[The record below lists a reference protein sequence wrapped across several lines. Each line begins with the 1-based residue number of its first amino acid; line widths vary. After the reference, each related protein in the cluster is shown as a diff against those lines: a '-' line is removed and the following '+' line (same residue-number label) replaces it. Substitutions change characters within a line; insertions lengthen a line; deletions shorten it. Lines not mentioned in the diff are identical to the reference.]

1 MDKIRED
8 IIRFELM
15 LRATDPEQRTR
26 GCSGLRVIVEQWQG
40 TPYAKQAKQILDSNC
55 NPSVERDPELSA
67 FTLRWVAIHNLTNVN
82 LPIVLRELQSKPAVA
97 ARLRREILKD
107 LRQWISEAL
116 PQVQPQTAREEI
128 DALNRFA
135 TLPILTTYEAE
146 LEELRL
152 LRNRLFELRFEKVR
166 REIATPLNT
175 WSFDEAWGVFQQLS
189 EPPANFETAVTQLQD
204 QIYQANRKYEEVV
217 RLLDQ
222 SLQHEPM
229 VWAEAS
235 FLIKYVQELS
245 LYLTPEVPD
254 QWRERLTAAKQA
266 NVGKVIRFLESQ
278 AIKLRAFHEL
288 RTFQA
293 SFEKLQ
299 IDNQETGLALQK
311 EWFKGS
317 LELLAEDIQNELA
330 KAESPEALDVILMGL
345 IDKQAGLPDIFV
357 EELNT
362 WRIRIDEISGA
373 WKVIRTGDE
382 FPVRIPTVE
391 PLPEAFVSAVTFFKE
406 RLNRAKDALVRLETD
421 DADAMQ
427 RYIEAG
433 NVAKEILDELGNH
446 ATALK
451 LKEKAERK
459 IAYHQINN
467 AIANWQIDQLVELCH
482 PRKQETGCDYYLANE
497 QPLRRLQS
505 LTHEN
510 NFSDSLEAARW
521 WQLWRTSTDELPSI
535 VPEALNQAR
544 LREEEDRTDQWHAVL
559 AVLSE
564 SLLSPE
570 QCEEIAGSLKHEL
583 TRLDLNWRETAF
595 LHKAGIGYAERFI
608 KSKRWR
614 RAEKKILELDQEQES
629 TRWLKTLLTV
639 ERARETGVLALSQV
653 LKSDWSQI
661 SIHLKDDAHS
671 ILIVALVK
679 AWEDKEDEALRN
691 LRMVVTRLL
700 TTRQAPPE
708 LLKTLEQWEEWLTVE
723 SYIRIT
729 GGMAAVKKLV
739 SYLERQIPDDKLLAQ
754 RLESLIDYWQAQ
766 KDLVMLAWAYEAFRE
781 HISLPLQLPI
791 EDFKGQITKVAAEY
805 ENELGNNN
813 KLELPALKEMQ
824 QGLKQAET
832 EWARLTDYLNEIPHK
847 TAALKLPEKFYE
859 VSELVSAVD
868 EVWTDIDELRE
879 ADLRLPAEQA
889 RLETCRQTLQGKF
902 EGIALQPRLLE
913 LERELEPLTT
923 LPYLQNRITEAADK
937 CGNDELWD
945 VRNPFHELVGSINNM
960 ISLFRSVG
968 ADHGHLWCLISAEYC
983 ITVHARAGSFLPK
996 PSPPDL
1002 AALAAQFAQLQAE
1015 EDTLAKLW
1023 RELKRTKPIVPSRS
1037 AFEPEAHVEYL
1048 KRFPKDPPHSRR
1060 AFIQFKRNFAAIEPM
1075 PTILSQSRRYLPEW
1089 ICKYLDEGIPQY
1101 STEV

>member
-55 NPSVERDPELSA
+55 NPSVERDPEFSA
-67 FTLRWVAIHNLTNVN
+67 FTLRWVAIHNLTDVN
-82 LPIVLRELQSKPAVA
+82 LPIVLGELQSKPAVA

-116 PQVQPQTAREEI
+116 PRVQPQTAREEI

-135 TLPILTTYEAE
+135 SLSVLTTYEAE

-175 WSFDEAWGVFQQLS
+175 WSFDEAWCMFQQLT

-204 QIYQANRKYEEVV
+204 QIYQADRKYEEVV

-222 SLQHEPM
+222 SLQHEPT

-254 QWRERLTAAKQA
+254 RWRERLAAAKQA
-266 NVGKVIRFLESQ
+266 NVGKVVQFLESQ

-299 IDNQETGLALQK
+299 IDTQETGLALQK

-330 KAESPEALDVILMGL
+330 KADSPEALDVILMGL

-362 WRIRIDEISGA
+362 WRIRIDEISTA

-391 PLPEAFVSAVTFFKE
+391 PLPEAFISAVTFFKE
-406 RLNRAKDALVRLETD
+406 RLNRAQDAFAKL
-421 DADAMQ
+421 DADGSDAIQ
-427 RYIEAG
+427 KYVEAE
-433 NVAKEILDELGNH
+433 NVARDILEELGNH

-467 AIANWQIDQLVELCH
+467 AIANWQIDRLVELCF
-482 PRKQETGCDYYLANE
+482 PRKQEMECDYYLANE
-497 QPLRRLQS
+497 QRLRRLQT
-505 LTHEN
+505 LTSEK

-521 WQLWRTSTDELPSI
+521 WQLWRTSTEELPPI
-535 VPEALNQAR
+535 LPEALNQAR
-544 LREEEDRTDQWHAVL
+544 LLEEENRTDQWHAVL

-564 SLLSPE
+564 SPVSPE
-570 QCEEIAGSLKHEL
+570 RCEEIAGSLKHEL
-583 TRLDLNWRETAF
+583 TRLDLNWRQTAF
-595 LHKAGIGYAERFI
+595 LHKAGVGYAERFI
-608 KSKRWR
+608 KSKQWR
-614 RAEKKILELDQEQES
+614 RAEKKILELDQEHES
-629 TRWLKTLLTV
+629 TRWLKTLLAL

-661 SIHLKDDAHS
+661 SVHLKDDAHG
-671 ILIVALVK
+671 ILTAAVVK
-679 AWEDKEDEALRN
+679 AWEDKE
-691 LRMVVTRLL
+691 TRHSGIY
-700 TTRQAPPE
+700 
-708 LLKTLEQWEEWLTVE
+708 EWL
-723 SYIRIT
+723 
-729 GGMAAVKKLV
+729 
-739 SYLERQIPDDKLLAQ
+739 
-754 RLESLIDYWQAQ
+754 
-766 KDLVMLAWAYEAFRE
+766 
-781 HISLPLQLPI
+781 
-791 EDFKGQITKVAAEY
+791 
-805 ENELGNNN
+805 
-813 KLELPALKEMQ
+813 
-824 QGLKQAET
+824 
-832 EWARLTDYLNEIPHK
+832 
-847 TAALKLPEKFYE
+847 
-859 VSELVSAVD
+859 
-868 EVWTDIDELRE
+868 
-879 ADLRLPAEQA
+879 
-889 RLETCRQTLQGKF
+889 
-902 EGIALQPRLLE
+902 
-913 LERELEPLTT
+913 
-923 LPYLQNRITEAADK
+923 
-937 CGNDELWD
+937 
-945 VRNPFHELVGSINNM
+945 
-960 ISLFRSVG
+960 
-968 ADHGHLWCLISAEYC
+968 
-983 ITVHARAGSFLPK
+983 
-996 PSPPDL
+996 
-1002 AALAAQFAQLQAE
+1002 
-1015 EDTLAKLW
+1015 
-1023 RELKRTKPIVPSRS
+1023 
-1037 AFEPEAHVEYL
+1037 
-1048 KRFPKDPPHSRR
+1048 
-1060 AFIQFKRNFAAIEPM
+1060 
-1075 PTILSQSRRYLPEW
+1075 
-1089 ICKYLDEGIPQY
+1089 
-1101 STEV
+1101 